1 MTQWVGDEV
10 EVIGAYDT
18 VCLAMAGSQVDRQGG
33 HMKYLTGCN
42 LTEYNY
48 MSMNM
53 EGFVPISVNPMISAT
68 RLTNYIV

>member
-1 MTQWVGDEV
+1 
-10 EVIGAYDT
+10 
-18 VCLAMAGSQVDRQGG
+18 VDRQGG
-33 HMKYLTGCN
+33 HMKCLTGCN

-48 MSMNM
+48 LSMSM